1 MATPTLQRPR
11 YVYYG
16 GRVCLWE
23 DAVFHISHE
32 AVLRGLN
39 VFEGLKGYWQPDGS
53 FGIVALRRHF
63 DRLRRSARLM
73 YMPFD
78 TSFEEFAA
86 AIDAL
91 LTVQCDRQRDAWIRA
106 TLYGEEGHWGVGSTS
121 NLVLTAYSTAPGRPA
136 PVRAGVSTWQRA
148 ADLALPSRIKTSS
161 NYQVARFA
169 KFEGRARDCD
179 DMILLNQWGRVA
191 EGIGACVL
199 IVRDGRVSTPPA
211 WEGALESITLDVV
224 EGLCRAAGIDF
235 ARRPVERSELCIADE
250 IGLVGTLCE
259 VTQVVALD
267 GREVGQGPVLGS
279 LAESYHLAATGVE
292 PFAGLDIARMPG
304 LTQGGNRPAT

>member
-1 MATPTLQRPR
+1 MAAPALQRPR
-11 YVYYG
+11 YVYFG
-16 GRVCLWE
+16 GRVCPWE
-23 DAVFHISHE
+23 EAVFHISHE

-53 FGIVALRRHF
+53 FGIVALRRHY
-63 DRLRRSARLM
+63 DRLCRSARLM

-78 TSFEEFAA
+78 TSFEEFAS
-86 AIDAL
+86 AIEAL
-91 LTVQCDRQRDAWIRA
+91 LRVQCDPERNAWIRA

-121 NLVLTAYSTAPGRPA
+121 NLVLTAYSTAPGRPE
-136 PVRAGVSTWQRA
+136 PVRVGVSTWQRA
-148 ADLALPSRIKTSS
+148 ADLALPCRIKTSS

-169 KFEGRARDCD
+169 KFEARARGCD

-191 EGIGACVL
+191 EGIGACAL

-235 ARRPVERSELCIADE
+235 TRRPVERSEVCIADE

-259 VTQVVALD
+259 VTQVVAMD
-267 GREVGQGPVLGS
+267 DREVGLGPVLGS
-279 LAESYHLAATGVE
+279 LAESYHLAATGMK
-292 PFAGLDIARMPG
+292 PFAGLDIARTPG
-304 LTQGGNRPAT
+304 LIRGSTDPAS